1 MLRPRPSGFSE
12 VGRRASEIEGR
23 RQEEGR
29 MDELGTILGVWAHP
43 DDEAYLAAGIMAR
56 AVRNG
61 SRVVCVTAT
70 RGEGGS
76 MDEEKWP
83 PESMGEAD
91 EGARTEPQ
99 ILGVDEHVWLDM
111 RDVDMDTGL
120 PDEGYERIRELV
132 ADVRPDTILTFG
144 PDGMTDH
151 AAHKD
156 VSSWATKALDE
167 AGKRG
172 SRVLYATVTPEWAAE
187 ILPVWEPFNV
197 FRPGT
202 PPITPR
208 EELAVYY
215 ELPADILEL
224 KVRAINAHVSQV
236 EAILEAVGPELWWK
250 QMSIEAFRPGQERS

>member
-1 MLRPRPSGFSE
+1 
-12 VGRRASEIEGR
+12 
-23 RQEEGR
+23 
-29 MDELGTILGVWAHP
+29 MDELGAILGVWAHP
-43 DDEAYLAAGIMAR
+43 DDESYLTAGLMAR

-83 PESMGEAD
+83 PEEMGEV
-91 EGARTEPQ
+91 RTAELERCLE
-99 ILGVDEHVWLDM
+99 IIGVTEHHWLDLP
-111 RDVDMDTGL
+111 DIDMDTGL
-120 PDEGYERIRELV
+120 PPHGYDRVRALV
-132 ADVRPDTILTFG
+132 QEVQPDTVLTFG

-156 VSSWATKALDE
+156 VSRWATQANRDL
-167 AGKRG
+167 GKPG
-172 SRVLYATVTPEWAAE
+172 SRVLYATVTPEWAE
-187 ILPVWEPFNV
+187 EFLPVWEPFNV

-208 EELAVYY
+208 EELAIDFT
-215 ELPADILEL
+215 LPPDLNEL

-236 EAILEAVGPELWWK
+236 EAIVEAVGPETWWK
-250 QMSIEAFRPGQERS
+250 QMGWEAFRLGEVKE